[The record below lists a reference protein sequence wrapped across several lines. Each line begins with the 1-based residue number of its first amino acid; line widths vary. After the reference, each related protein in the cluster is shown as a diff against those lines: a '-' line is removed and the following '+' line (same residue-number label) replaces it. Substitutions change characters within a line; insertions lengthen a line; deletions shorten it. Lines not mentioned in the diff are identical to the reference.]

1 MPPDDSELHKQIV
14 KDPDNS
20 YTLTFKDGGSSVQLK
35 WEIDLAGPK
44 MLLSRSSD
52 HINKQ
57 AMRRVKRA
65 MGLCCLLVIFACAFA
80 SCDRTPSKTQTSQNN
95 SSTSPTDERLIE
107 LVNLFSEDSG
117 ERGRD
122 TFQEMRSRKNIVD
135 ELVALRGR
143 VEPNDR
149 LQPEIAFA
157 LLKLGHQY
165 DANATI
171 VSSALSKDPK
181 FKDFAPDQAALLL
194 VRLIHDGDANRLGDL
209 LRSADWA
216 DGALAQ
222 TIGDEASDQLLK
234 DTTRFLEVL
243 SEEPESSRMKIYGM
257 IHGSDSLD
265 QADKKLI
272 KTRLQSIDAKSPLFA
287 VAHELRTSSALS

>member
-1 MPPDDSELHKQIV
+1 MDKKL
-14 KDPDNS
+14 
-20 YTLTFKDGGSSVQLK
+20 
-35 WEIDLAGPK
+35 IDLV
-44 MLLSRSSD
+44 
-52 HINKQ
+52 H
-57 AMRRVKRA
+57 
-65 MGLCCLLVIFACAFA
+65 
-80 SCDRTPSKTQTSQNN
+80 
-95 SSTSPTDERLIE
+95 
-107 LVNLFSEDSG
+107 LFSEDSG

-122 TFQEMRSRKNIVD
+122 AFQEMRSRKNIVD

-157 LLKLGHQY
+157 PLKLGHQY
-165 DANATI
+165 DANAAI

-181 FKDFAPDQAALLL
+181 FKNFASDQAALLL

-222 TIGDEASDQLLK
+222 ILGDEASDQLLK

-243 SEEPESSRMKIYGM
+243 SKEPQSSRMKIHGM

-265 QADKKLI
+265 QAQKKVI

-287 VAHELRTSSALS
+287 VAEELRGIW

>member
-1 MPPDDSELHKQIV
+1 MRL
-14 KDPDNS
+14 
-20 YTLTFKDGGSSVQLK
+20 GS
-35 WEIDLAGPK
+35 
-44 MLLSRSSD
+44 
-52 HINKQ
+52 
-57 AMRRVKRA
+57 
-65 MGLCCLLVIFACAFA
+65 LLVIFACVFE
-80 SCDRTPSKTQTSQNN
+80 SCNRTPSKTDTAQSN
-95 SSTSPTDERLIE
+95 SSTAPMDKKLID
-107 LVNLFSEDSG
+107 LVHLFSEDSG

-122 TFQEMRSRKNIVD
+122 AFQEMRSRKNIVD

-165 DANATI
+165 DANAAI

-181 FKDFAPDQAALLL
+181 FKNFASDQAALLL

-222 TIGDEASDQLLK
+222 IIGDEASDQLLN

-243 SEEPESSRMKIYGM
+243 SEEPQASRMKIYGM

-265 QADKKLI
+265 QAEKNLI

-287 VAHELRTSSALS
+287 VAQELRTSSALLGLPAPLRTINSRTYGRRSLTTHHPPILIQDDSLRRSRSIEFKRGNIVTNTSKGV